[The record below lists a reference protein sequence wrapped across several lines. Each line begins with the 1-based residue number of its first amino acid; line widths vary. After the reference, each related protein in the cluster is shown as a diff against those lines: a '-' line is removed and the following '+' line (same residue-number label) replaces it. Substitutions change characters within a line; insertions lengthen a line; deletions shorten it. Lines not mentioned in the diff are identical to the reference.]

1 MGGERRSLIDVEL
14 ARTEFR
20 LDVIKLR
27 KQLKEIGVG
36 KSPEAPEVAVV
47 TTPQGTTVEPASGA
61 ASSAPVV
68 PTKVAEP
75 AKPEH
80 SGPAG
85 AA

>member
-1 MGGERRSLIDVEL
+1 VGGERQSLIDLEL

-27 KQLKEIGVG
+27 KQLSEIGVG
-36 KSPEAPEVAVV
+36 KSMEKPPEVAVV
-47 TTPQGTTVEPASGA
+47 TTRHGTVAEPASDT

-75 AKPEH
+75 KP
-80 SGPAG
+80 SADGAG
-85 AA
+85 